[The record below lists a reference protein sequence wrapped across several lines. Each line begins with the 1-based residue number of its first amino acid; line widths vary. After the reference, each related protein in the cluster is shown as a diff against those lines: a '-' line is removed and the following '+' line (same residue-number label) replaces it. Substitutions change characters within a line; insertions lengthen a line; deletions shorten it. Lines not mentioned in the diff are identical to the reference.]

1 MVIDPKQKTLYNG
14 SIFIDLNKGMTMK
27 ARTLTKETILNYGVE
42 DRGFPDFRV
51 GDTIEVSQVVKE
63 GDKERL
69 QKFEG
74 DVIDMRQNGISST
87 FTVRKIGAN
96 SVGIERIYP
105 YYSKIVNSVKLV
117 RHGKVRRANLR
128 YIRERLGK
136 AAYVEE
142 RAKVSSVA
150 AK

>member
-1 MVIDPKQKTLYNG
+1 MIM
-14 SIFIDLNKGMTMK
+14 I

-51 GDTIEVSQVVKE
+51 GDTVEVSQVVKE

-74 DVIDMRQNGISST
+74 DVIDMKQNGISST
-87 FTVRKIGAN
+87 FTVRKIGSN

-105 YYSKIVNSVKLV
+105 YFSKNVADVRLV
-117 RHGKVRRANLR
+117 RHGKVRRANIR
-128 YIRERLGK
+128 YIRERVGK

-142 RAKVSSVA
+142 RAKVSKVA
-150 AK
+150 KVSAAAE

>member
-1 MVIDPKQKTLYNG
+1 
-14 SIFIDLNKGMTMK
+14 MK
-27 ARTLTKETILNYGVE
+27 AQQLTKETILNYGME
-42 DRGFPDFRV
+42 DRKFPEFRV

-63 GDKERL
+63 GEKERL

-74 DVIDMRQNGISST
+74 DVIDIRHNGIATT

-96 SVGIERIYP
+96 SIGIERIYP
-105 YYSKIVNSVKLV
+105 YYSKNVGDIKFI
-117 RHGKVRRANLR
+117 RHGKVRRANIR

-142 RAKVSSVA
+142 RAKPKTIKAKSVD

>member
-1 MVIDPKQKTLYNG
+1 MI
-14 SIFIDLNKGMTMK
+14 MK
-27 ARTLTKETILNYGVE
+27 ARTLTKETILNYGCE
-42 DRGFPDFRV
+42 DRGFPEFRV

-74 DVIDMRQNGISST
+74 DVIDMKNNGIAST
-87 FTVRKIGAN
+87 FTVRKIGSN

-105 YYSKIVNSVKLV
+105 YYSKNVSAVKLV
-117 RHGKVRRANLR
+117 RHGKVRRANLA
-128 YIRERLGK
+128 YIRERVGK

-142 RAKVSSVA
+142 RAKVSASA
-150 AK
+150 E

>member
-1 MVIDPKQKTLYNG
+1 
-14 SIFIDLNKGMTMK
+14 MK
-27 ARTLTKETILNYGVE
+27 ARQLTKETILNYGVE
-42 DRGFPDFRV
+42 ERNFPEFRV

-74 DVIDMRQNGISST
+74 DVIDMKQNGISST
-87 FTVRKIGAN
+87 FTVRKIGSN
-96 SVGIERIYP
+96 SVGIERIFP
-105 YYSKIVNSVKLV
+105 YYSKNVDSVKLI
-117 RHGKVRRANLR
+117 RFGKVRRANLS
-128 YIRERLGK
+128 YIRDRVGK

-142 RAKVSSVA
+142 KAKVRTVK

>member
-1 MVIDPKQKTLYNG
+1 
-14 SIFIDLNKGMTMK
+14 MK
-27 ARTLTKETILNYGVE
+27 ARSLTKETILNYGCE

-74 DVIDMRQNGISST
+74 DVIDMKQNGISST

-105 YYSKIVNSVKLV
+105 YYSKHVADVKLI
-117 RHGKVRRANLR
+117 RHGKVRRANIR
-128 YIRERLGK
+128 YIRERVGK
-136 AAYVEE
+136 AAYVQE
-142 RAKVSSVA
+142 RAKVSSG

>member
-1 MVIDPKQKTLYNG
+1 
-14 SIFIDLNKGMTMK
+14 MTMK
-27 ARTLTKETILNYGVE
+27 ARRLTKETILNYGIE
-42 DRGFPDFRV
+42 ERNFPDFRV

-74 DVIDMRQNGISST
+74 DVIDMKHNGISST

-105 YYSKIVNSVKLV
+105 YYSKNVADVKLV
-117 RHGKVRRANLR
+117 RHGKVRRANLG
-128 YIRERLGK
+128 YIRERVGK

-142 RAKVSSVA
+142 RAKVGSSKA
-150 AK
+150 A